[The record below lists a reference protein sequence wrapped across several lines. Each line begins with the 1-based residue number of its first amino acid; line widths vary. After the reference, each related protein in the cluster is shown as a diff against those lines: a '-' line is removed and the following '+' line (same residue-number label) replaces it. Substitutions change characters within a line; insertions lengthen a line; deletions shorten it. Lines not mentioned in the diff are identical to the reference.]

1 MLSGT
6 LFYINSFV
14 SESVRRL
21 RAQELMPHDA
31 HISVG
36 KRMRRK
42 IILPRLVLVVATIAV
57 RVFLVSFRINKKSLA
72 LHYYLLAT

>member
-42 IILPRLVLVVATIAV
+42 IILPGLVLVVATIAATSV
-57 RVFLVSFRINKKSLA
+57 LGKFLD
-72 LHYYLLAT
+72 